1 MHSKNQK
8 LTKSLLEMAGDE
20 QFIPGICNFCN
31 RWCERCS
38 KGQNCLSYAYDQVK
52 KGIDLETNNHDQEN
66 KEFWNTIEK
75 ILAADINGLIANSL
89 NVTREISS
97 QDLFG
102 LGETYQKM
110 VNQWLTESAKL
121 LSEKEN
127 LIVTKYSTDKII
139 LFSDAIEIIKWYNP
153 FISKRISRS
162 LNELNERKAGDLKDP
177 SNPYRDNIGS
187 AKNTI
192 IACGHSI
199 AAFSLLY
206 PDLETQQSKIQNFV
220 RQLVQIKNQLL
231 ELFPDVMEFK
241 RPGFDK

>member
-52 KGIDLETNNHDQEN
+52 KGIDPKENNRDQIN
-66 KEFWNTIEK
+66 KQFWNTIEEV
-75 ILAADINGLIANSL
+75 LSADITGLIKDSSDISL
-89 NVTREISS
+89 KIS
-97 QDLFG
+97 
-102 LGETYQKM
+102 
-110 VNQWLTESAKL
+110 N
-121 LSEKEN
+121 EN
-127 LIVTKYSTDKII
+127 LVLFAEEYGNAVNKWLIENDNLLKEKSSLILVTYNKKETI
-139 LFSDAIEIIKWYNP
+139 LFSDAIEIVKWYSF
-153 FISKRISRS
+153 FIHKRIIRS
-162 LNELNERKAGDLKDP
+162 LKDLYERKTGDLKDP
-177 SNPYRDNIGS
+177 YNPYRDNIGS

-192 IACGHSI
+192 VACGHSM
-199 AAFSLLY
+199 AAFSFLY
-206 PDLETQQSKIQNFV
+206 PELETEQATIQTFV
-220 RQLVQIKNQLL
+220 AQLIQIKNQLL